1 MSINARSPA
10 TAVLAV
16 LVGAAMLLTACGG
29 GDDKPA
35 SGSAASSNGSGD
47 SKEVVDQRFLL
58 SSSFGIYFLPIQVAY
73 DQGYFEDEGLR
84 LDVQETDGSSFV
96 TQQVIAGN
104 AEFGVAGAPTD
115 IIAYEKDR
123 DVRAL
128 SCIESQSIFS
138 IYVPADSDIQD
149 VTQLAGKKLGI
160 NERGGGEEPMV
171 TAVIAENNLDTQV
184 VPVGQETAS
193 IVRALQSGAVAAF
206 SSSIGTR
213 TSIEAEIELRDITP
227 DKYVATPGD
236 CLITKKSVLEEKPEV
251 AAGIARA
258 ILKGMY
264 FSFANPEAALKI
276 GCKIAP
282 EQCDGQQGY
291 AEALAAKMGELMKPS
306 DPNGVPSQ
314 IEPPGW
320 ELSRDLLVQT
330 ESIDEVDITDLI
342 SSPEVAEVEKTAF
355 ADAETLKSE
364 AEDDAAN
371 YAG

>member
-1 MSINARSPA
+1 MSMSVRALL
-10 TAVLAV
+10 AVLAC
-16 LVGAAMLLTACGG
+16 AALFLGACGG
-29 GDDKPA
+29 DDEESSGD
-35 SGSAASSNGSGD
+35 GAASSDGGGGGG
-47 SKEVVDQRFLL
+47 EIVEQPFLL
-58 SSSFGIYFLPIQVAY
+58 SSSFGIYFLPIQIAH
-73 DQGYFEDEGLR
+73 DQGYFEDEGIR
-84 LDVQETDGSSFV
+84 VEVQETDGSSFV

-115 IIAYEKDR
+115 IIAYEKDQ
-123 DVRAL
+123 DIRAL

-149 VTQLAGKKLGI
+149 VTQLDGKKLGI

-171 TAVIAENNLDTQV
+171 TAVIAENDLDTEV

-227 DKYVATPGD
+227 EKYRATPGD
-236 CLITKKSVLEEKPEV
+236 CLITKKSVIEEKPEV
-251 AAGIARA
+251 AAGLARA
-258 ILKGMY
+258 MLKGIY
-264 FSFANPEAALKI
+264 FAFANREAALDI

-282 EQCDGQQGY
+282 EQCQGQQGY
-291 AEALAAKMGELMKPS
+291 AEALADKMMELMQPS
-306 DPNGVPSQ
+306 DPSGVPSQ

-330 ESIDEVDITDLI
+330 GTLEDIDITDLI
-342 SSPEVAEVEKTAF
+342 ASPEVKQVEEAAF
-355 ADAETLKSE
+355 ADVETLKAE
-364 AEDDAAN
+364 AEEDAAN
-371 YAG
+371 YQAE

>member
-1 MSINARSPA
+1 MSINVRSPVSA
-10 TAVLAV
+10 LLAVLACTA
-16 LVGAAMLLTACGG
+16 LFMTACG
-29 GDDKPA
+29 DDDEPD
-35 SGSAASSNGSGD
+35 SEGAASSDGGGGA
-47 SKEVVDQRFLL
+47 EVVDQPFLL
-58 SSSFGIYFLPIQVAY
+58 SSSFGIYFLPIQIAH
-73 DQGYFEDEGLR
+73 DQGYFEDEGMK

-96 TQQVIAGN
+96 TQQIIAGN

-115 IIAYEKDR
+115 IIAYSKDPN
-123 DVRAL
+123 VRAL

-149 VTQLAGKKLGI
+149 VTQLDGKKLGI

-171 TAVIAENNLDTQV
+171 TAVIAENDLDTEV

-193 IVRALQSGAVAAF
+193 IVRALQDGQVAAF

-236 CLITKKSVLEEKPEV
+236 CLITTADVLKEKPEI
-251 AAGIARA
+251 ASGIARA

-264 FSFANPEAALKI
+264 FAFADPEAALAI

-282 EQCDGQQGY
+282 EQCEGQQGY
-291 AEALAAKMGELMKPS
+291 AQALADKMMTLMQPTDPS
-306 DPNGVPSQ
+306 GVPSQ

-330 ESIDEVDITDLI
+330 GTLEEPVEIDDLI
-342 SSPEVAEVEKTAF
+342 ASAEVAAVEETAF
-355 ADAETLKSE
+355 ADVETLKAE
-364 AEDDAAN
+364 AEEDAAN
-371 YAG
+371 YQAE

>member
-1 MSINARSPA
+1 MSFDARA
-10 TAVLAV
+10 RVCALLALVACTALFV
-16 LVGAAMLLTACGG
+16 TACGDDDS
-29 GDDKPA
+29 GDE
-35 SGSAASSNGSGD
+35 GAASSNGGD
-47 SKEVVDQRFLL
+47 EVVDQPFLL

-73 DQGYFEDEGLR
+73 DQGYFEDEGLN
-84 LDVQETDGSSFV
+84 LKVQETDGSSFV
-96 TQQVIAGN
+96 TQQIIAGN

-115 IIAYEKDR
+115 IIAYEKDQNI
-123 DVRAL
+123 RAL

-149 VTQLAGKKLGI
+149 VTQLDGKKLGI

-171 TAVIAENNLDTQV
+171 TAVIAENDLDTEV
-184 VPVGQETAS
+184 VPVGQETAT
-193 IVRALQSGAVAAF
+193 IVRALKDGQVAAF

-213 TSIEAEIELRDITP
+213 TSIEAELELRDITP

-236 CLITKKSVLEEKPEV
+236 CLITTADVLNEKPEV

-264 FSFANPEAALKI
+264 FSFANEEAALEI

-282 EQCDGQQGY
+282 EQCEGQQGY
-291 AEALAAKMGELMKPS
+291 AEALLGKMMTLMQPS
-306 DPNGVPSQ
+306 DPNGVPSK

-330 ESIDEVDITDLI
+330 GTLKGELDLANLI
-342 SSPEVAEVEKTAF
+342 SSAEVAKVEEDAF
-355 ADAETLKSE
+355 GDVETLKAE
-364 AEDDAAN
+364 AEEDAAN
-371 YAG
+371 YQAG